1 MPNVLSP
8 LRVQTFLNSCRSLKE
23 WSCNRNFKSM
33 PKDRV
38 SIGVL
43 NLGNSVPFITANE
56 WSLHILL
63 KDILVKATVRIQKAQ
78 LNLWSPVDILGT
90 VQKISSLLYD
100 HRMSCLLGTTLQHQ
114 CHLCYYPSLKSE
126 HLLLFLEFFRFGL
139 KNENLFLW

>member
-1 MPNVLSP
+1 
-8 LRVQTFLNSCRSLKE
+8 
-23 WSCNRNFKSM
+23 M

-78 LNLWSPVDILGT
+78 LNL
-90 VQKISSLLYD
+90 
-100 HRMSCLLGTTLQHQ
+100 
-114 CHLCYYPSLKSE
+114 
-126 HLLLFLEFFRFGL
+126 
-139 KNENLFLW
+139 